1 MQRVRRRAA
10 GSSPTRCGPHH
21 QAQRPRRVRSQRVAP
36 CCSRFQPAC
45 LPAGQ
50 SASLPARARS
60 EHGRSCQPDQQQR
73 PYKCARAVNAS
84 RRAADPAALSAGL
97 QPCSLARQPAR
108 ARARHARTSRSSD
121 PERGSV
127 AAASL
132 PYYNLRHLL
141 PSVAR
146 RGPCLQQAS
155 PGLPGARVSQFRCSA
170 AAAAASGP
178 PLLCCRRRG
187 PRLSR
192 QEVANSGSCSSN
204 RVSLRQRR
212 CPQRPT
218 AAHSGL
224 QRPRR
229 QRRAANGAPRKHAV
243 EGARVA

>member
-1 MQRVRRRAA
+1 MQRVRHRAA

-45 LPAGQ
+45 LPASQ

-84 RRAADPAALSAGL
+84 RRAADPAALSASL
-97 QPCSLARQPAR
+97 PQPCSLARQPAR

-127 AAASL
+127 TAASW
-132 PYYNLRHLL
+132 PYYSLRYLQ

-146 RGPCLQQAS
+146 LRPLQQAS
-155 PGLPGARVSQFRCSA
+155 PAGLPGARVRHAVCRLIAPRTLSRLASASWTNMPVSTSPGRPPESA
-170 AAAAASGP
+170 AMNAITSAPSW
-178 PLLCCRRRG
+178 
-187 PRLSR
+187 
-192 QEVANSGSCSSN
+192 SCAT
-204 RVSLRQRR
+204 
-212 CPQRPT
+212 T
-218 AAHSGL
+218 ACL
-224 QRPRR
+224 TCTC
-229 QRRAANGAPRKHAV
+229 
-243 EGARVA
+243 